1 MPGDH
6 TVTGHFKARV
16 IAPGY
21 RAVPFSLWKTRQPAA
36 GMIRLLRF
44 THRETMLEV
53 RNRRAAAFSF
63 IILFAVMLFA
73 HGADAEDEPV
83 FDMGPGITPPRVTR
97 QVNPAYKPDAEG
109 FRVTGTVIVGLVV
122 SSKGEPAD
130 VHVVRSLGRG
140 VDESA
145 VEAVRQWQFEPARK
159 GGQPV
164 AVRVTVEIRF
174 HSM

>member
-1 MPGDH
+1 
-6 TVTGHFKARV
+6 
-16 IAPGY
+16 
-21 RAVPFSLWKTRQPAA
+21 
-36 GMIRLLRF
+36 MIRLHRF
-44 THRETMLEV
+44 TLLQKTMLEL

-63 IILFAVMLFA
+63 IMLFAVMA
-73 HGADAEDEPV
+73 KAEDEPV
-83 FDMGPGITPPRVTR
+83 FDMGTGITPPRVTH
-97 QVNPAYKPDAEG
+97 QVNPAYQPDSEG

-122 SSKGEPAD
+122 GSKGEPKD
-130 VHVVRSLGRG
+130 VHVVRSLGKG